1 MPLIERIAGL
11 FVRATSKLGTYP
23 PLPLLL
29 LAGVVAL
36 LGRIVPALA
45 QRRGAPRQAAR
56 FRRLAGLHLGFGLSD
71 LLGQA
76 VQHPLRI
83 AYPPLTPAWFTLLL
97 GRTVIS
103 AAAALLAFLQG
114 ERRAAR
120 DPVPTVALAAHLG
133 LTAATVYACFYEA
146 SVLRTRRVRVDV
158 PGWTG
163 ALRVVHLSDL
173 HIERLTRRD
182 EAMIAAVRAARPD
195 LVLLTGD
202 YISIDWRD
210 AHSLAALHEVL
221 TALGSIPTRY
231 GTFASRG
238 NVDRTAGTHT
248 AFAGTG
254 VRLLENE
261 VVRVCMGDQPL
272 ELVAVNCKEGHHWWN
287 DSAAF
292 AATLAAAGPKA
303 PGTLRI
309 LLYHTPDMIEEA
321 AAGEVDLYLCGH
333 THGGQIRLPG
343 LGAVFSSARYGRHYD
358 RGLHRLPHGGA
369 IYTTSGV
376 GLEGMGLPRARFFCP
391 PEVAVLELVG
401 DGGWELG
408 VGDLPVS

>member
-1 MPLIERIAGL
+1 MPLIERIAGI
-11 FVRATSKLGTYP
+11 FVRATSKLGEYHAM
-23 PLPLLL
+23 PLLL
-29 LAGVVAL
+29 LAGVAWL
-36 LGRIVPALA
+36 LGGMIPGLTRHRGQV
-45 QRRGAPRQAAR
+45 QRAAR
-56 FRRLAGLHLGFGLSD
+56 FRRLGALHLGFGLAD

-103 AAAALLAFLQG
+103 AGAAGLALLRG
-114 ERRAAR
+114 DRRASR
-120 DPVPTVALAAHLG
+120 DPVQAVSLAAHLS
-133 LTAATVYACFYEA
+133 LTVATAYACFYEA
-146 SVLRTRRVRVDV
+146 NVLRTRRVQVDV
-158 PGWTG
+158 PGWAG
-163 ALRVVHLSDL
+163 ALRIVHLSDL

-195 LVLLTGD
+195 LLLLTGD

-210 AHSLAALHEVL
+210 ERSLAALHEVL

-231 GTFASRG
+231 GAFASRG
-238 NVDRTAGTHT
+238 NVDRTVATRA

-254 VRLLENE
+254 IRLLENE
-261 VVRVCMGDQPL
+261 GVRLCTDGQPV
-272 ELVAVNCKEGHHWWN
+272 ELVVVTCRKGHHWWN
-287 DSAAF
+287 DTAAF
-292 AATLAAAGPKA
+292 ATTMAAAGPKE

-309 LLYHTPDMIEEA
+309 LLYHTPDLVPEA
-321 AAGEVDLYLCGH
+321 AAADVDLYLCGH

-343 LGAVFSSARYGRHYD
+343 LGAVFSSSRFGRRYD

-369 IYTTSGV
+369 IYTTSGI

-391 PEVAVLELVG
+391 PEVAVLDIRGTRYEV
-401 DGGWELG
+401 
-408 VGDLPVS
+408 

>member
-1 MPLIERIAGL
+1 MRCWGGFSLAWPDAG
-11 FVRATSKLGTYP
+11 AT
-23 PLPLLL
+23 
-29 LAGVVAL
+29 AG
-36 LGRIVPALA
+36 R
-45 QRRGAPRQAAR
+45 AAR
-56 FRRLAGLHLGFGLSD
+56 FRRLAGLHLAFGVSD

-103 AAAALLAFLQG
+103 AGAAGVAHWRG
-114 ERRAAR
+114 ERRTPS

-146 SVLRTRRVRVDV
+146 NVIRTRRVRVDV
-158 PGWTG
+158 PGWAG

-182 EAMIAAVRAARPD
+182 EAMIAAVQAARPD
-195 LVLLTGD
+195 LLLLTGD

-210 AHSLAALHEVL
+210 DQSLAALHEVL
-221 TALGSIPTRY
+221 TQLGSIPTRY

-238 NVDRTAGTHT
+238 NVDLTADTHA

-254 VRLLENE
+254 IRLLENE
-261 VVRVCMGDQPL
+261 VVRLCTKDEPV
-272 ELVAVNCKEGHHWWN
+272 ELVAVDCKRGHHWWN

-292 AATLAAAGPKA
+292 AATLTAAGPKP

-309 LLYHTPDMIEEA
+309 LLYHTPDMIAEA
-321 AAGEVDLYLCGH
+321 GAGEVDLYLCGH

-343 LGAVFSSARYGRHYD
+343 LGAVFSSSRFGRRYD

-391 PEVAVLELVG
+391 PEVAVLDIVG
-401 DGGWELG
+401 DGG
-408 VGDLPVS
+408 

>member
-1 MPLIERIAGL
+1 MRLIERLAGL
-11 FVRATSKLGTYP
+11 FVRAAHKLGEYRAA
-23 PLPLLL
+23 PLLL
-29 LAGVVAL
+29 LAGVVGL
-36 LGRIVPALA
+36 LGVLVPGVT
-45 QRRGAPRQAAR
+45 RRTRPSSADRFYRLGA
-56 FRRLAGLHLGFGLSD
+56 LHLAFGLSD

-83 AYPPLTPAWFTLLL
+83 AYPPVSASWFTLLL

-103 AAAALLAFLQG
+103 AGVAILAVLRG
-114 ERRAAR
+114 EQRAAT
-120 DPVPTVALAAHLG
+120 DPVERVALAAHLG
-133 LTAATVYACFYEA
+133 LTVATAYACFYEA
-146 SVLRTRRVRVDV
+146 NVIRTRRVRVDV
-158 PGWTG
+158 PGWAG

-182 EAMIAAVRAARPD
+182 AAMIAAVRAAQPD
-195 LVLLTGD
+195 LLLLTGD

-210 AHSLAALHEVL
+210 AESLAALHQVL

-238 NVDRTAGTHT
+238 NVDRTADTHA

-254 VRLLENE
+254 IRLLENE
-261 VVRVCMGDQPL
+261 GVRLCAEDGPV
-272 ELVAVNCKEGHHWWN
+272 ELVAVTCHEGHHWWN
-287 DSAAF
+287 DADAF
-292 AATLAAAGPKA
+292 AETMVVAGMKK

-309 LLYHTPDMIEEA
+309 LLYHTPDMVEEA
-321 AAGEVDLYLCGH
+321 EAGGVDLYLCGH

-343 LGAVFSSARYGRHYD
+343 LGAIFSSSRFGRRYD

-369 IYTTSGV
+369 IYTTTGV

-391 PEVAVLELVG
+391 PEVAVLDVRAMSNEQ
-401 DGGWELG
+401 
-408 VGDLPVS
+408 